1 MLSKRMH
8 GATKISIGGKNDGE
22 DAWAIDLIDSIL
34 RKEKRREEMRLTV
47 QSPEDYLK
55 TLEEQSPNE
64 QRLQPPEEPT
74 KRKGEEKR
82 AREWRKLV
90 HEWAGRDWNLFV

>member
-74 KRKGEEKR
+74 KGEEKR